1 MHAHR
6 ILFKTTT
13 ESTYAGVWS
22 VQWQICRRRWR
33 LTSSKTATQKKCRC
47 KVTAVKMQVEINLFK
62 APTVLKVFQNFL
74 SGRQGGVDWCP
85 RNATLWHEM
94 SMVKIW
100 SEVSMWV
107 CLGSTLSNEM
117 RLNPRKLQW
126 NCNCCPS
133 MVLHSLSRT
142 TCVSIVKSGV
152 KFRILFLDG
161 FS

>member
-1 MHAHR
+1 
-6 ILFKTTT
+6 
-13 ESTYAGVWS
+13 
-22 VQWQICRRRWR
+22 
-33 LTSSKTATQKKCRC
+33 
-47 KVTAVKMQVEINLFK
+47 MQVEINLFK
-62 APTVLKVFQNFL
+62 APTVSKVFQNFL

-107 CLGSTLSNEM
+107 CVGSTLSNEM

-126 NCNCCPS
+126 NCDCCPS

-161 FS
+161 FSYCRSSRSKCDSIAQKSQWYCDFVCAPATL